1 VAHRPACSYGPARFI
16 FCLVTLQNGVVLG
29 AMIKF
34 FLTEIKKEKSLHMT
48 VGPERGWAASSCYPT
63 AILNRFFHYFDLFSI
78 NTTCLPQNC
87 FHPNS

>member
-1 VAHRPACSYGPARFI
+1 LFYF
-16 FCLVTLQNGVVLG
+16 FCLVNAPKWHRFGVLV
-29 AMIKF
+29 KF